1 MLRLAL
7 LLLCSILPLHA
18 DPKRPLNVLFC
29 FADDWGRYASAYT
42 AADGKG
48 AIHDLIH
55 TPNIDRVAREGA
67 LFRHAFVNAPSCTPC
82 RSALLSGRHFF
93 STGRGAILQG
103 AYWDSTIPS
112 FPLLLRDA
120 GHHIGETFKV
130 WSPGDPTD
138 APFGT
143 GRYAYEKHGNRF
155 NGFSKNASALVASG
169 TPFPDAS
176 RQLLDGIGTNFDE
189 FLAARPG
196 NSPWFYWFGP
206 TNVHRSWK
214 QGSGKAL
221 WNIDPDRFKGRIPPH
236 LPDVPATRED
246 FSDYFG
252 EIQAFDA
259 AIGILLNRLESSG
272 QIDNTLVVI
281 SGDHG
286 MPGMPRGKCNLYDFG
301 TAVAL
306 VARFPGRPGNRIIDD
321 FTSLM
326 DLAPTF
332 LEAAGLPLPQASTA
346 ALSSRSSTLTNP
358 VSSTPPATTSS
369 PAANATSP
377 TPATSPSP
385 APNAPS
391 APPTISTS
399 ATSPPTAGPWA
410 IPRPPTPPISPP
422 PTSSP
427 LTPTSP
433 SQTWTPAPPKHGS
446 SSTAVS
452 PNGRDSTI
460 SPSPNAPPKNS
471 TISAK
476 TPPNSSISPTI
487 QPTPPP
493 KIPSPASSSTP
504 SAPPA
509 TRVSPA
515 TGSPSN
521 ALPSPTSQPRAA
533 LAESPCAL
541 HHFSSPS
548 LSPPSL

>member
-7 LLLCSILPLHA
+7 FLLCSLLPLHA

-29 FADDWGRYASAYT
+29 FADDWGRYASAYA

-48 AIHDLIH
+48 TIHELIH
-55 TPNIDRVAREGA
+55 TPNIDRIAREGA

-189 FLAARPG
+189 FLAARPA

-259 AIGILLNRLESSG
+259 AIGVLLNRLESSG

-332 LEAAGLPLPQASTA
+332 LEAAGLPLPSGIHGRSLLPLLDSDKSGLIDPARNHVITGRERHVANARDLALPCPQRALRTADHLYIRNFAPDRWPMGNPKAADASDLPSTEV
-346 ALSSRSSTLTNP
+346 LSSNTHI
-358 VSSTPPATTSS
+358 AF
-369 PAANATSP
+369 ADMDASP
-377 TPATSPSP
+377 TKAWLILNGRQPEWQKFYDLAFAKRPAEELYDLRKDP
-385 APNAPS
+385 AQLANLAADPAH
-391 APPTISTS
+391 A
-399 ATSPPTAGPWA
+399 ATRDSLSRQLLDSLRAAGDPRLSGDGLTFE
-410 IPRPPTPPISPP
+410 RPPFSD
-422 PTSSP
+422 
-427 LTPTSP
+427 L
-433 SQTWTPAPPKHGS
+433 
-446 SSTAVS
+446 
-452 PNGRDSTI
+452 
-460 SPSPNAPPKNS
+460 
-471 TISAK
+471 
-476 TPPNSSISPTI
+476 
-487 QPTPPP
+487 PTP
-493 KIPSPASSSTP
+493 
-504 SAPPA
+504 
-509 TRVSPA
+509 RR
-515 TGSPSN
+515 
-521 ALPSPTSQPRAA
+521 PR
-533 LAESPCAL
+533 
-541 HHFSSPS
+541 
-548 LSPPSL
+548 

>member
-1 MLRLAL
+1 MRLRLAPLPLHPHLIPMLRLAL
-7 LLLCSILPLHA
+7 LLLCSLLPLHA

-29 FADDWGRYASAYT
+29 FADDWGRYASAYA

-48 AIHDLIH
+48 SIHELIH

-155 NGFSKNASALVASG
+155 NGFSKNASALVAAG

-176 RQLLDGIGTNFDE
+176 RQLLHGIGTNLDE
-189 FLAARPG
+189 FLAARPP

-272 QIDNTLVVI
+272 QLDNTLVVI

-332 LEAAGLPLPQASTA
+332 LEAAGLPLPSGIHGRSLLPLLDSNQSGLIDPARNHVITGRERHVANARDLALPCPQRALRTANHLYIRNFAPDRWPMGNPKAADASDLPSTDV
-346 ALSSRSSTLTNP
+346 LSSNTHI
-358 VSSTPPATTSS
+358 AF
-369 PAANATSP
+369 ADMDASP
-377 TPATSPSP
+377 TKAWLILNGRQPQWQKFYDLAFAKRPAEELYDLRKDP
-385 APNAPS
+385 AQLVNLAADPAH
-391 APPTISTS
+391 A
-399 ATSPPTAGPWA
+399 ATKDSLSRQLVDSLRAAGDPRLSGDGLA
-410 IPRPPTPPISPP
+410 FDRPPFSD
-422 PTSSP
+422 
-427 LTPTSP
+427 L
-433 SQTWTPAPPKHGS
+433 
-446 SSTAVS
+446 
-452 PNGRDSTI
+452 
-460 SPSPNAPPKNS
+460 
-471 TISAK
+471 
-476 TPPNSSISPTI
+476 
-487 QPTPPP
+487 PTP
-493 KIPSPASSSTP
+493 
-504 SAPPA
+504 
-509 TRVSPA
+509 RH
-515 TGSPSN
+515 N
-521 ALPSPTSQPRAA
+521 R
-533 LAESPCAL
+533 
-541 HHFSSPS
+541 
-548 LSPPSL
+548 